1 MYVFHNIIKH
11 ILYVSMQLDWLL
23 SFSKSVFSTFQI
35 RFSLKYSTSW
45 RYEFS
50 LKYQPVESNQKDS
63 VPYAQFPLKWKAIS
77 LWVVSC
83 RVPHQWLVSA
93 SFLGRL
99 GKFKIWFYFLDS
111 FLLYFFFSIK
121 WNTLPAS
128 FYIICSLCYFVCIY
142 ILVYVST
149 SISKVNLFT
158 HVLSREKGALKETKD
173 CQGYMEKRQVK
184 L

>member
-1 MYVFHNIIKH
+1 MSVFHNIIKH
-11 ILYVSMQLDWLL
+11 ILCVSMQLDWLL

-50 LKYQPVESNQKDS
+50 LKYQPVESNQKVE

-111 FLLYFFFSIK
+111 FLPLFFLFDQVEHFACF
-121 WNTLPAS
+121 LLHHLLAMLLCV
-128 FYIICSLCYFVCIY
+128 YIRTCVCIY
-142 ILVYVST
+142 FY
-149 SISKVNLFT
+149 F
-158 HVLSREKGALKETKD
+158 
-173 CQGYMEKRQVK
+173 
-184 L
+184 